1 MKYKVSY
8 DEDNDLLRVKTF
20 EGLTKEDYGKLIDEI
35 EATLPGKKPHFAL
48 GDLSAGHPPGILDKE
63 VRQIFKDR
71 ASSLEFDKIAIIS
84 ASPSI
89 RMISKIVF
97 KVIGRS
103 QNARFFKTEEE
114 ALTWRKGND

>member
-1 MKYKVSY
+1 MRYEIWY

-35 EATLPGKKPHFAL
+35 EATLAGKKPHFAL

-103 QNARFFKTEEE
+103 QSARFFKTEEE
-114 ALTWRKGND
+114 ALTWLKE